1 MDERSDTATDSPLCQ
16 LISYNG
22 ERWIVDA
29 ITNNGDH
36 ALLNLLG
43 NAGVV
48 VRVPVEEI
56 REIVMSKPESQ
67 TASPELV
74 CWICGYSS
82 KELREMVEPG
92 KCEIARQWE
101 KPRDRCYANHPD
113 FEAEVANGK

>member
-1 MDERSDTATDSPLCQ
+1 MDERSDTATDSPLGQ

-67 TASPELV
+67 TAIRSDRATMAFAMVLARLQRKGIALEDMSPE
-74 CWICGYSS
+74 
-82 KELREMVEPG
+82 
-92 KCEIARQWE
+92 EIKQE
-101 KPRDRCYANHPD
+101 VN
-113 FEAEVANGK
+113 EAVADIKAAEEALS